1 MMAILVISLLR
12 VSTFFF
18 LPTPPDKRALERGGE
33 WRIIGWLDQQ
43 PRAFKTAVLQ
53 SWLTKHTRDRGL
65 QGLDIFTEENTVPL
79 ESIPDKYGHRTR
91 APARIGAS
99 QPVERSIEVD
109 ELSASDLGRQHSV
122 PAVPRREEV
131 RERSY
136 RDRARG
142 PKRSGANAAPLENT
156 RWPITGTVEA
166 SRGVE
171 RDGGAPLAKRSWAV
185 RSAPPHHASRS

>member
-1 MMAILVISLLR
+1 MMAIPVISLPR

-18 LPTPPDKRALERGGE
+18 LPTQPDKHTLERGGE
-33 WRIIGWLDQQ
+33 WRIIGWLDHQ

-53 SWLTKHTRDRGL
+53 SWLTKHTRDRGPP
-65 QGLDIFTEENTVPL
+65 GLDIFTEENTVPL

-91 APARIGAS
+91 APAQIGAS
-99 QPVERSIEVD
+99 QPLERNIEVD
-109 ELSASDLGRQHSV
+109 ELSASDLGGQNNM
-122 PAVPRREEV
+122 PAVPRREEP

-166 SRGVE
+166 SHSVE
-171 RDGGAPLAKRSWAV
+171 RNGGVPPEKRSWAV
-185 RSAPPHHASRS
+185 RGAPPHRVSRS